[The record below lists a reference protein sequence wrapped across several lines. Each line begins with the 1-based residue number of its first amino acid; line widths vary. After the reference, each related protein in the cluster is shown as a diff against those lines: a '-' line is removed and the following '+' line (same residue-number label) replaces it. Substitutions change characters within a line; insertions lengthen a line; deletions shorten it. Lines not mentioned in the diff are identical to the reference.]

1 MKTATE
7 RPWGS
12 LSWPNRISLL
22 RLLLVAPFI
31 VLLLSQ
37 GDDGWPWARHVAIA
51 IFVVMAVSDMV
62 DGILARRLQQ
72 KTRLGAIL
80 DPLADKILIISSVLV
95 LSQPAKAVP
104 DAMLPNWVVVA
115 VVGKDLWIVIGF
127 LVVYL
132 VTDKLRAEPSIS
144 GKASTMAQLLMVG
157 FVLVAPE
164 LDAAAP
170 GLALGKWI
178 VRVLMYAVAVL
189 AALAVIS
196 YTRKG
201 LRTIA
206 QHQKPLENHRATHD
220 QPHAPD

>member
-1 MKTATE
+1 MNTAA

-31 VLLLSQ
+31 VLLLNQ
-37 GDDGWPWARHVAIA
+37 GQSGWPWARHVATA
-51 IFVVMAVSDMV
+51 IFVVMALSDVV
-62 DGILARRLQQ
+62 DGFLARRLQQ

-95 LSQPAKAVP
+95 LSQPAKAAS
-104 DAMLPNWVVVA
+104 DAVLPNWVVVA
-115 VVGKDLWIVIGF
+115 VVGKDLWVVIGF
-127 LVVYL
+127 VVVYL
-132 VTDKLRAEPSIS
+132 VTDKLRAEPSLS
-144 GKASTMAQLLMVG
+144 GKLCTLGQLLMVG

-164 LDAAAP
+164 LDALVP
-170 GLALGKWI
+170 GWTLGGWI
-178 VRVLMYAVAVL
+178 VRCLTYAVTAL

-206 QHQKPLENHRATHD
+206 QHQKPLENHRPANDHT
-220 QPHAPD
+220 HAPD

>member
-1 MKTATE
+1 MNTAAA

-22 RLLLVAPFI
+22 RLLLVGPFI

-37 GDDGWPWARHVAIA
+37 GEEGWPWARHGAVAI
-51 IFVVMAVSDMV
+51 FLVMAASDAA
-62 DGILARRLQQ
+62 DGFLARRLQQ

-95 LSQPAKAVP
+95 LSQHAGAVP
-104 DAMLPNWVVVA
+104 NAVLPIWVVVA
-115 VVGKDLWIVIGF
+115 AVGKDLWVVIGF

-132 VTDKLRAEPSIS
+132 VTDKLRVEPSIS
-144 GKASTMAQLLMVG
+144 GKLCTLGQLLMVG

-164 LDAAAP
+164 LDALAP
-170 GLALGKWI
+170 NWFLGKWI
-178 VRVLMYAVAVL
+178 VRGLSYAVTAL

-206 QHQKPLENHRATHD
+206 QHQKPLDNHRPANDTHASD
-220 QPHAPD
+220 